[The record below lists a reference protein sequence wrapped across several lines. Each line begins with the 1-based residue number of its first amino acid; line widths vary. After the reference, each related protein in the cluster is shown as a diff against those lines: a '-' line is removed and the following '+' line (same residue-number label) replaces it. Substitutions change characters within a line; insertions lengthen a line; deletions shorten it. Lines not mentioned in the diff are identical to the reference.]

1 MKNFTSNSD
10 LSKQL
15 SDNLVTFSEDDTHL
29 SINGVVFELDFSNG
43 VQLVYMSPLE
53 DETITIYP
61 NSVSFDSIG

>member
-10 LSKQL
+10 LSKKL

-29 SINGVVFELDFSNG
+29 SINGVIFELGFSNG